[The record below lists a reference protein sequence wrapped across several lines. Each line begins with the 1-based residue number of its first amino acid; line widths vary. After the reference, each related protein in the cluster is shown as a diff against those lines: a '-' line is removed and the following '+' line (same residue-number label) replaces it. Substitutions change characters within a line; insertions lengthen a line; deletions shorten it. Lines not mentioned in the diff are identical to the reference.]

1 MRLEYPGDLLL
12 HLDSFV
18 QLRAE
23 IARGRAGAFD
33 QTARAL
39 GVDRSVLRRRMRT
52 LEDWLGAPL
61 LSGRGAS
68 LSPTPTGL
76 RLAERASQLV
86 NQAAALRDQIAEA
99 RARVT
104 IGCTGTITTELLP
117 RVLRALERRKPPV
130 QLVIR
135 RAGGAL
141 CESLLQSGGIDVGV
155 VRSDQPPRGFTH
167 EHLVDDR
174 LWFVTATRSPPKP
187 TLEQMAARPL
197 VLYGE
202 SSRTRARVM
211 DRLAPHGAS
220 IRVEVEGRA
229 AALEYVR
236 AGIGATFLSLL
247 PGHRVD
253 AKNIHARDVTA
264 LFPPSRFWIIA
275 RPDRWNDATVQ
286 SVVHELSARRDR

>member
-1 MRLEYPGDLLL
+1 MRVDYPGDLLL
-12 HLDSFV
+12 HLESFAA
-18 QLRAE
+18 LRTE
-23 IARGRAGAFD
+23 IGRGRAGAFD

-52 LEDWLGAPL
+52 LEDWLGAKL
-61 LSGRGAS
+61 FTGRGAS
-68 LSPTPTGL
+68 LSPSPAGH
-76 RLAERASQLV
+76 RLAERAAQLV
-86 NQAAALRDQIAEA
+86 NQAVLLREHVTEA
-99 RARVT
+99 RARIT

-174 LWFVTATRSPPKP
+174 LWYVSSTKPPPKL
-187 TLEQMAARPL
+187 TLERMAESPL

-211 DRLAPHGAS
+211 DRLGPHGAT

-253 AKNIHARDVTA
+253 AKNVHARDVTA
-264 LFPPSRFWIIA
+264 LFSPSRFWIVA
-275 RPDRWNDATVQ
+275 RSDRWSDPTIQ
-286 SVVHELSARRDR
+286 SLVAELSARRGR